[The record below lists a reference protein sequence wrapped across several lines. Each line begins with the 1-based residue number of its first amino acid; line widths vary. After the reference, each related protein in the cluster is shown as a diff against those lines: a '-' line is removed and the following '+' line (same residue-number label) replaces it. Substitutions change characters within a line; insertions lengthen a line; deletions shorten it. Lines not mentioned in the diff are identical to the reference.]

1 MLADIDS
8 SLVFGKEMTLSDENF
23 KEFVSLLLYSK
34 KQVLL
39 DTLTKKDSVNFN
51 EGVIKTIDKKL
62 TKFFVEPKVI
72 NVKLGKY
79 PEPKNT
85 NKVEFQIVNEDF
97 VITGEDK
104 SNLIKLHSADT
115 RLGDKLN
122 YYRKKK

>member
-1 MLADIDS
+1 
-8 SLVFGKEMTLSDENF
+8 MTLSDDNF
-23 KEFVSLLLYSK
+23 KEFVSLLLFSK